1 MDNLDNY
8 TINSEDKKDWM
19 NNLKNFINNTN
30 NKYINSE
37 FSVLDIEKNED
48 YFNAKVRIADG
59 VGSWTNYIDIS
70 PKQLK
75 QIKAILLK

>member
-8 TINSEDKKDWM
+8 TMNSEDKKEWM
-19 NNLKNFINNTN
+19 NNLKKFYINTH

-37 FSVLDIEKNED
+37 FSDLDIEKNED
-48 YFNAKVRIADG
+48 YFNAKIRIADG

-70 PKQLK
+70 PKQLNL
-75 QIKAILLK
+75 IKAILLK